1 MSAPSTEGYPVH
13 RLNTAQART
22 WLLFPQLRR
31 DMASWLAKNY
41 KTGVVVLSP
50 ELRAFALVAPNAQ
63 IRKLA
68 WPYRKFEFWQI
79 ANKPS
84 ALYRECACRNFYDPE
99 SGGAWGDRDKER
111 NMDLHSPFCQGRE
124 VATAAWTHAY
134 QHATAR
140 VAEGRTPE
148 PRPDAWNNV
157 ALELEGKRSVK
168 SDRAR

>member
-50 ELRAFALVAPNAQ
+50 ELRAFAVVAPNAQ
-63 IRKLA
+63 IRKLS

-111 NMDLHSPFCQGRE
+111 NMDLHHPHCQGRE
-124 VATAAWTHAY
+124 VAEKAWETAYQSATTRKDEGRAPQTRPDEWIRTAA
-134 QHATAR
+134 
-140 VAEGRTPE
+140 
-148 PRPDAWNNV
+148 
-157 ALELEGKRSVK
+157 ELEGKSVIRS
-168 SDRAR
+168 R